1 MRHLALLVLGLVTL
15 PAMALTN
22 VNLYRSE
29 IVLDQTAENADA
41 QARIEG
47 MKEVIVRAS
56 GDRNAIA
63 NEVVE
68 KALRQ
73 NTQYLAQISYG
84 QKDGEQTLR
93 MGFSAPHIRSLL
105 SQAQLPV
112 WPAARA
118 NILVWLVEEKA
129 DRNIVWEH
137 SSSMVLEQLKDQADK
152 RGLPLT
158 VPVGDFDD
166 ITGVAV
172 SDLWGG
178 FIQPVGQASQRYP
191 VDAVLVVKAQ
201 NNTVRWTLYDQKPST
216 IGITRQAP
224 LSGSNNGADAAT
236 KMINQISD
244 YYAKKTAVVVAN
256 ESSEAIKVRF
266 TELNDAVG
274 FFTLENELKKLSSVA
289 SLDILKIQGN
299 QVTFNVHL
307 LSSPEEFKQEV
318 LRVGPIQQ
326 LESVIE
332 TAPVVAPETLES
344 DATTT
349 TAVSADIATIDT
361 GSTQVA
367 AEQVPA
373 TDLSSDTSDVTSS
386 DTVEVIPAETIL
398 VYEWQG
404 KPYVY
409 VAPVKEE
416 EAATIPDVTE
426 SDAEPIV
433 QE

>member
-118 NILVWLVEEKA
+118 NILVWLVEETA

-178 FIQPVGQASQRYP
+178 FIQTVGQASQRYP

-318 LRVGPIQQ
+318 LRAGPIKQ

-332 TAPVVAPETLES
+332 TAPAVAPESLES

-349 TAVSADIATIDT
+349 PVSENIATTDA
-361 GSTQVA
+361 GSSQVV

-373 TDLSSDTSDVTSS
+373 TDLSSDTSDVTNS

-409 VAPVKEE
+409 VAPVNEE
-416 EAATIPDVTE
+416 KAATIPDVTE